1 MTMQFAQNQKFWI
14 QQVSWI
20 LKMKICLF
28 KKKNV
33 NKVCAIHR
41 FSDETEI
48 VERIN
53 KGDGAG

>member
-1 MTMQFAQNQKFWI
+1 MP
-14 QQVSWI
+14 
-20 LKMKICLF
+20 KMKICLF